1 MLDNLLEIEV
11 AYSLLKGGDAGDD
24 PIDAHYKKLNTLME
38 VGFSII
44 INKDHSFF
52 SRCFIHLRYIYL
64 YLTKICKEE
73 VDKLRAM

>member
-38 VGFSII
+38 VCFQYYYKQRSLL
-44 INKDHSFF
+44 FF
-52 SRCFIHLRYIYL
+52 PLFYPFAVHLLVY
-64 YLTKICKEE
+64 
-73 VDKLRAM
+73 DKNM